1 MAIGALRGS
10 NRSPVVVTETMVENM
25 KKGAV
30 IIDVSIDMGGCFET
44 SEMTSHDR
52 PTHVKHGV
60 IHYGV
65 PNIPAKYPKTASIA
79 ISNIFTPYLFDIAE
93 SGGIENALRFDNGLK
108 NGLYFYRG
116 ILTNQAVGNWFSLPH
131 SDINLLIF

>member
-1 MAIGALRGS
+1 
-10 NRSPVVVTETMVENM
+10 MVANM

-30 IIDVSIDMGGCFET
+30 IIDVSVDMGGCFET
-44 SEMTSHDR
+44 TEMTSHDN
-52 PTHVKHGV
+52 PTVIKHNV

-65 PNIPAKYPKTASIA
+65 PNIPSRYPKTASIS
-79 ISNIFTPYLFDIAE
+79 ISNIFTPYLLNIAE
-93 SGGIENALRFDNGLK
+93 CGGLENAIRFDGGLR

-116 ILTNQAVGNWFSLPH
+116 ILTNKAVADWFDLSY